1 MKKLLAII
9 LVIAMFASLGITTA
23 FAEEEPIHLTL
34 WTFQELHTQLYKEM
48 LDKWNANPDNPKLD
62 IDMQVYPYEDMH
74 NKLTIAL
81 QSGEGA
87 PDIVD
92 IEINMFANYLKGDIQ
107 LADLNDIVEP
117 MQDHLLMVPFYFM
130 FLSSLKPGT
139 EMLRNGL
146 SLTFDPGISSFKNYE
161 ALNTY
166 RDGIY
171 WQWYKSSLIIM
182 VLQTVVGLVLSS
194 MVGYGLAMYRF
205 KGRNAVFTLVLI
217 LMMVPFEILLLPLY
231 RMLIKF
237 HLTDTYFGVILPYLV
252 PPFMIFFRQY
262 VLSLPKELMEAA
274 RIDGCT
280 DYGIFFRIMVPN
292 MIPAFGAMT
301 ILSCMNSWN
310 NLLWPL
316 IVLNSNEKFTIP
328 IGMGTTIT
336 PYGNAFDVLMPG
348 AVMAVV
354 PIIIVYLFAQ
364 KTFIAGLTSGSV
376 KG

>member
-1 MKKLLAII
+1 MKKRHINKRKAVLSFLATALMII
-9 LVIAMFASLGITTA
+9 WAFIAMLPFA
-23 FAEEEPIHLTL
+23 
-34 WTFQELHTQLYKEM
+34 
-48 LDKWNANPDNPKLD
+48 
-62 IDMQVYPYEDMH
+62 
-74 NKLTIAL
+74 
-81 QSGEGA
+81 
-87 PDIVD
+87 
-92 IEINMFANYLKGDIQ
+92 
-107 LADLNDIVEP
+107 
-117 MQDHLLMVPFYFM
+117 FM
-130 FLSSLKPGT
+130 FSSSLKPGQ
-139 EMLRNGL
+139 EMLRKGL
-146 SLTFDPGISSFKNYE
+146 SLSIEPGISSFENYL

-171 WQWYKSSLIIM
+171 WQWYKSSVIVM
-182 VLQTVVGLVLSS
+182 VLQTVIGLFFGSL
-194 MVGYGLAMYRF
+194 VGYGLAMYDF
-205 KGRNAVFTLVLI
+205 KGRNLIFTLVLVV
-217 LMMVPFEILLLPLY
+217 MMIPWEILLLPLY
-231 RMLIKF
+231 RMMIRVKM
-237 HLTDTYFGVILPYLV
+237 TDRYFGVVLPYLV
-252 PPFMIFFRQY
+252 PPFMIFFFRQY
-262 VLSLPKELMEAA
+262 VLGLPKELLEAG

-280 DYGIFFRIMVPN
+280 DYGVFFRIMVPI

-301 ILSCMNSWN
+301 ILSGMNSWN